1 MGETNAMV
9 ADELALQLSDL
20 SPVRL
25 LGLKKEGYSSRIL
38 GVEALDGIPCTLVE
52 FTRDGVAETYWFG
65 NDDGLMLQ
73 SKKPTGNGSFLVE
86 RLDLYLPQ
94 GEKALKVASSRKSVV
109 DGQPI
114 HQRTI
119 RVTFDVELDDSIF
132 QQD

>member
-1 MGETNAMV
+1 M
-9 ADELALQLSDL
+9 
-20 SPVRL
+20 

-73 SKKPTGNGSFLVE
+73 SKKPTGDGSFLVE